1 MSNSNLNDLT
11 NMFKKTT
18 LRSPVS
24 RRSNTLKK
32 GKTGKL
38 SHYSNNFKS
47 TARRNTQ
54 RKGVKTYS
62 RANAA
67 TARRRKAAATA
78 KAARSAAKKEKRNA
92 NKAAEREKVIIQG
105 RTRSHQKEL
114 SKNQEMK

>member
-18 LRSPVS
+18 LRAPVS

-47 TARRNTQ
+47 TARGRTLKRHIKTHS
-54 RKGVKTYS
+54 RKNVIS
-62 RANAA
+62 
-67 TARRRKAAATA
+67 ARRKKADATA
-78 KAARSAAKKEKRNA
+78 KAARTAARKEKKNA
-92 NKAAEREKVIIQG
+92 NRAELSKLILQG
-105 RTRSHQKEL
+105 TTRAQQKEL